1 MFYQPQNG
9 HGLPHNPFNA
19 IITPRPIGWISTR
32 SVGGS
37 DNLAPYSFFNG
48 VAYDPPQVMFASTAS
63 KADRD
68 RGKDSVSNA
77 LEAGVF
83 CVNIVEY
90 QMRDAMNVT
99 AEHFPKKI
107 DEFERAGL
115 AKAECQTIPCSRVS
129 NAPAN
134 LECRVVDSIE
144 LPGQSNL
151 VVFGEVLG
159 VHLRDDCLVDGI
171 FDISRYQPLARMGY
185 RNYARIAEQFTLKR
199 PD

>member
-19 IITPRPIGWISTR
+19 IVTPRPIGWISTR
-32 SVGGS
+32 SVDGS

-63 KADRD
+63 KADRE

-90 QMRDAMNVT
+90 QMRDAIVR
-99 AEHFPKKI
+99 F
-107 DEFERAGL
+107 
-115 AKAECQTIPCSRVS
+115 QTV
-129 NAPAN
+129 
-134 LECRVVDSIE
+134 ET
-144 LPGQSNL
+144 
-151 VVFGEVLG
+151 F
-159 VHLRDDCLVDGI
+159 
-171 FDISRYQPLARMGY
+171 
-185 RNYARIAEQFTLKR
+185 
-199 PD
+199 